1 MQHTPNNGILTTELL
16 LYFRDMNKH
25 QAALQNYEQALR
37 KEFLSHNGA
46 HKSVALLQNWNTRA
60 PNDRLNIYDNVFKG
74 IGHFAATNNSFY
86 SKLQDVLHAVNDPV
100 LHFCVINMST
110 YQPIEYLS
118 VLTAVDIKLLDKDL
132 KMNAIRALLRTS
144 NDQIRATKNMEI
156 LFTNYVLFQPCV
168 RPQKKN
174 IALLSAQTGHADL
187 LKCLNWA
194 PKNPTQKREFFLS
207 CCAGGLLEFITPLEV
222 SDHDTLHKGLVKSLR
237 YGHSHVADYIT
248 SLSTVQWNTV
258 ETFEALLHAPDP
270 LFDQLAVHYKTHPQF
285 PQLIRQAAYLSMI
298 NTKGNL
304 SKILPH
310 APMEGLESLVRVAV
324 TSRSKTHMKILL
336 AHIGE
341 QNFNK
346 GLENVPSKDLRWAQN
361 YRAQLQQR
369 CLKKEVKA
377 VTPAVRKSK
386 M

>member
-1 MQHTPNNGILTTELL
+1 M
-16 LYFRDMNKH
+16 YSDMNKH

-37 KEFLSHNGA
+37 KEFLSHNGVQE
-46 HKSVALLQNWNTRA
+46 SVALLQNWNARA
-60 PNDRLNIYDNVFKG
+60 PNDRLNIYHNVFRG

-86 SKLQDVLHAVNDPV
+86 SKLQDVLHAVSDPV
-100 LHFCVINMST
+100 LHFCVISMST
-110 YQPIEYLS
+110 YQPVEYLS
-118 VLTAVDIKLLDKDL
+118 VLTAVDIGLLDKDL
-132 KMNAIRALLRTS
+132 KTNAIGDLLRTP
-144 NDQIRATKNMEI
+144 NDQVRATKNMEI
-156 LFTNYVLFQPCV
+156 LFTNYALFRPCV
-168 RPQKKN
+168 RPQQKN
-174 IALLSAQTGHADL
+174 IALLAAQTGHTEL
-187 LKCLNWA
+187 LKCLNWV
-194 PKNPTQKREFFLS
+194 PKNPTQTREFFLA
-207 CCAGGLLEFITPLEV
+207 CCAGGLLESITPLEI

-237 YGHSHVADYIT
+237 CGHPHMAEYIA
-248 SLSTVQWNTV
+248 SLSTVAWNTV
-258 ETFEALLHAPDP
+258 ETFEALLYAPDP
-270 LFDQLAVHYKTHPQF
+270 LFDQLIGHYKTHPQF
-285 PQLIRQAAYLSMI
+285 SQLIRQAAYLSLMH
-298 NTKGNL
+298 TKGNL

-346 GLENVPSKDLRWAQN
+346 GLENVPSKDLQWAQN